1 MFDGEPANMKL
12 LTAITLVAAVLPM
25 FASAEDAFVE
35 GGRSPDGRY
44 EVRLVRTPDYNFNKD
59 AGSVGTTPGNGPLPA
74 PRSPKQTEF
83 HVGMEVC

>member
-1 MFDGEPANMKL
+1 MFDDEDANMKL
-12 LTAITLVAAVLPM
+12 PAAITLVAAVLPM

-59 AGSVGTTPGNGPLPA
+59 TGSVGTTQENGPLPA